1 MRKENQMDT
10 KRGPN
15 GYEKRVSNGHERENI
30 QWTRKEWRTPPIG
43 EHEAQNRVHTVG
55 SNGEIQILIYW
66 QANNGQLLI
75 HTEHHTKLNSNPSLT
90 LSTGLLHGRLEL
102 LLRCDHLLRRLDSLE
117 SGEVGRGTRTE
128 RLVTSTS
135 LHLADHNVITV

>member
-1 MRKENQMDT
+1 M
-10 KRGPN
+10 
-15 GYEKRVSNGHERENI
+15 
-30 QWTRKEWRTPPIG
+30 
-43 EHEAQNRVHTVG
+43 G

-128 RLVTSTS
+128 ISNEHQFALGRSQC
-135 LHLADHNVITV
+135 DHTV